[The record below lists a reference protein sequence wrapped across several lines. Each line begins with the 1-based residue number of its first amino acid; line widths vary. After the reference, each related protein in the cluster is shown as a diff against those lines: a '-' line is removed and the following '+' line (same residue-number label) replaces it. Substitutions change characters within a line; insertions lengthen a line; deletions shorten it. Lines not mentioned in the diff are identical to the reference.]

1 MNATRRR
8 VVTADAAA
16 TEALGAALA
25 RTFSAEASR
34 ALVVGLRGD
43 LGAGKTT
50 LVRGLLHALGVEGAV
65 RSPTFSLL
73 EEYQTPSVRV
83 LHLDLY
89 RLARADDLAALGLA
103 DFDEAGSLWLIEW
116 PERGLGQ
123 LGPMDLELRLEGTAV
138 GHTIE
143 LCALSEAGRRWL
155 ARLDSAPLGT

>member
-1 MNATRRR
+1 VTR
-8 VVTADAAA
+8 DAAG

-25 RTFSAEASR
+25 RSFIADATR

-50 LVRGLLHALGVEGAV
+50 LVRGLLRALGVEGAI

-73 EEYQTPSVRV
+73 EEYLTPAARV

-103 DFDEAGSLWLIEW
+103 DFDESGGLWLIEW
-116 PERGLGQ
+116 PERGASL
-123 LGPMDLELRLEGTAV
+123 LGPADLDLRLEETDS
-138 GHTIE
+138 GHSIE
-143 LCALSEAGRRWL
+143 LTAQSDVGGRWL
-155 ARLDSAPLGT
+155 ARLDPGAPST